1 MIGASSTDSFPG
13 LYNPLQDIGL
23 FHVTQAGL
31 AGRVLDSYNA
41 ALAERVGEAFSVR
54 VRSRISQISYM
65 CVDLFNIHTRAGK
78 IADPYR
84 DSNPDRRG
92 VSQEL
97 FHYTTAA
104 VLGLDRLVLI
114 EPYNTFNAGGIVF

>member
-1 MIGASSTDSFPG
+1 MD
-13 LYNPLQDIGL
+13 N
-23 FHVTQAGL
+23 
-31 AGRVLDSYNA
+31 YNA

-54 VRSRISQISYM
+54 VRSRISQIAYM

-92 VSQEL
+92 VSRG
-97 FHYTTAA
+97 FYHYTTAA
-104 VLGLDRLVLI
+104 VFPFCRI
-114 EPYNTFNAGGIVF
+114 N

>member
-1 MIGASSTDSFPG
+1 MKFFFFFFAG
-13 LYNPLQDIGL
+13 LNNPLQDIGL

-78 IADPYR
+78 IANPYR

-104 VLGLDRLVLI
+104 PVCV
-114 EPYNTFNAGGIVF
+114 